1 MFAQLRPKPAEFHV
15 FDTTL
20 RDGSQQ
26 EGLNL
31 SVSDKLA
38 IAALLDELGVGFIE
52 GGWPGANPNDTSF
65 FAAMAEG
72 ALALRNAQLVAFG
85 FTRRVGMKA
94 ADDPLTAALRDSRAP
109 YACIVAKSHDRHV
122 EQALR
127 TTLAENLAMITDTVT
142 HLRSEGQ
149 RVFVDCE
156 HFFDGYRENPAYALE
171 AVRTAAEAGADVVV
185 LCDTNGGMLPPWV
198 GEIVATASEI
208 GVPLGIHAHNDTG
221 CAVANTLAAVDAG
234 AMHVQGTVNG
244 YGERTG
250 NAELVSVV
258 ANLELKYG
266 WPLLPAGSLREAT
279 RLAHAIAEVTNVP
292 PSARQPYVGLSSFA
306 HKAGLHASAIKVDPN
321 LYQHID
327 PGLVGNDMRMLVSDM
342 AGRANIQMKGEELGF
357 DLSDRALAS
366 RITDLVKDAEAAGYT
381 YEAADASFELLLRRE
396 LDQLPEYFSIQSW
409 RVFTQGHPSRA
420 GQIHGGE
427 TDTECTVRLT
437 ARGQSQRVVGEGNG
451 PVNALDHAVRAALLP
466 AYPAVGSVRTDRL
479 PGTHPRPGARDRRH
493 RTGAD
498 PDHGRP
504 ARLDHGRRRAEHHR
518 GLLGS
523 VERGLSLRPYS
534 CRRRRG
540 ARAQRSA
547 AGEAGDLS
555 PRSARRRASSDTGPA
570 PDPDKLS
577 QCALPGSPTAGI
589 LSTAWSNWPR
599 TVAGIPIRFRCS
611 PATRWPRRS
620 SSPGNAKNST
630 GYACSLR

>member
-31 SVSDKLA
+31 SVPDKLN
-38 IAALLDELGVGFIE
+38 IAGLLDELGVGFIE
-52 GGWPGANPNDTSF
+52 GGWPGANPNDTAF
-65 FAAMAEG
+65 FEAMADG
-72 ALALRNAQLVAFG
+72 AVALRHATLVAFG

-109 YACIVAKSHDRHV
+109 VACIVAKSHDRHV

-127 TTLAENLAMITDTVT
+127 TTLRENLDMIADTVS

-156 HFFDGYRENPAYALE
+156 HFFDGYRENPGYALE
-171 AVRTAAEAGADVVV
+171 AVRTAAEAGAEVVV

-198 GEIVATASEI
+198 GEIVGAAGEV

-258 ANLELKYG
+258 SNLELKYG
-266 WPLLPAGSLREAT
+266 WPLLPAGALAEAT
-279 RLAHAIAEVTNVP
+279 RLAHAIAEVTNAP
-292 PSARQPYVGLSSFA
+292 SSARQPYVGLSAFA

-327 PGLVGNDMRMLVSDM
+327 PALVGNDMRMLVSDM

-357 DLSDRALAS
+357 DLSDRDLAA
-366 RITDLVKDAEAAGYT
+366 RITTRVKDAEAAGYT

-396 LDQLPEYFSIQSW
+396 LDQLPELFSVQSW
-409 RVFTQGHPSRA
+409 RVFTQGQPSLA
-420 GQIHGGE
+420 GSGASGVLD

-437 ARGQSQRVVGEGNG
+437 AKGESQRVVGEGNG
-451 PVNALDHAVRAALLP
+451 PVNALDHAVRQGLAP
-466 AYPAVGSVRTDRL
+466 AYPVVERFELIDYRVRILDQGHGTDATVRVL
-479 PGTHPRPGARDRRH
+479 LQTTD
-493 RTGAD
+493 
-498 PDHGRP
+498 
-504 ARLDHGRRRAEHHR
+504 GRRAWTTVGVGQNIVEASWEALSDAYLY
-518 GLLGS
+518 GLIHS
-523 VERGLSLRPYS
+523 E
-534 CRRRRG
+534 
-540 ARAQRSA
+540 AAAA
-547 AGEAGDLS
+547 AG
-555 PRSARRRASSDTGPA
+555 RRV
-570 PDPDKLS
+570 PDRES
-577 QCALPGSPTAGI
+577 V
-589 LSTAWSNWPR
+589 
-599 TVAGIPIRFRCS
+599 TV
-611 PATRWPRRS
+611 
-620 SSPGNAKNST
+620 
-630 GYACSLR
+630 